1 VAAVTGDV
9 EKQIPLIGPEG
20 THAARHAL
28 RERSSMMDNRDYP
41 CSAMPDALC
50 CWVFHLPPNA
60 GLCVRYVWDSRHVT
74 EPSERVG
81 PRPSAIGYVAK
92 GGIAAF

>member
-1 VAAVTGDV
+1 LDFASEPWMDPVRGGGYGRL

-60 GLCVRYVWDSRHVT
+60 GLCVRYVWDSRHCDGT
-74 EPSERVG
+74 
-81 PRPSAIGYVAK
+81 
-92 GGIAAF
+92 F